1 MRTKELV
8 ASVYGQAISAGN
20 VLTVGFANDESYSEF
35 LMVQYSDEFDE
46 QDEAFGW
53 TKYYLDTSFCEG
65 DYSCLEKVSLSDF
78 DVVFHLNARGKQ
90 HFDVDRLI
98 VRMVLTE
105 SEKESAITSL
115 VSIFKDE
122 PDVLME
128 FL

>member
-1 MRTKELV
+1 MELV
-8 ASVYGQAISAGN
+8 ASVYGQAISEGN

-35 LMVQYSDEFDE
+35 LMVQYSEEFDE

-65 DYSCLEKVSLSDF
+65 DYSCLEKVSLSG
-78 DVVFHLNARGKQ
+78 VEIVFHLNASGKQ

-98 VRMVLTE
+98 VKLLLTE
-105 SEKESAITSL
+105 SEKEEAISSL

-122 PDVLME
+122 SDILLE
-128 FL
+128 FV